1 MEGINKPQI
10 ITFFY
15 IYFLL
20 FRFLD
25 NIDIFINNDDCI
37 PRMSLGSIAKLIRMV
52 RAIDELD
59 LTAKDHLQLIFQPNS
74 TPEIIEN
81 QEKINTVL
89 TAIKQDTFRY
99 LEHPGKIH
107 YLKRIESDQINLLSL
122 PQQQSETICRD
133 IFLLE
138 RMVYDHLSPDYLNAM
153 KTCKKK

>member
-1 MEGINKPQI
+1 
-10 ITFFY
+10 
-15 IYFLL
+15 
-20 FRFLD
+20 
-25 NIDIFINNDDCI
+25 
-37 PRMSLGSIAKLIRMV
+37 MSLGSIAKLIRMV
-52 RAIDELD
+52 RAIDGLD

-74 TPEIIEN
+74 APEIIQN

-89 TAIKQDTFRY
+89 TAIEQDTFRY

-107 YLKRIESDQINLLSL
+107 YLKRIETDQTKLLSL

>member
-1 MEGINKPQI
+1 
-10 ITFFY
+10 
-15 IYFLL
+15 
-20 FRFLD
+20 
-25 NIDIFINNDDCI
+25 
-37 PRMSLGSIAKLIRMV
+37 MSLGSIAKLIRMV

-74 TPEIIEN
+74 APEAVQN

-107 YLKRIESDQINLLSL
+107 YLKRTEADQVKLLSL
-122 PQQQSETICRD
+122 SQQQSDSICRD

-153 KTCKKK
+153 KTCKKD